1 MSLSASNTNVVKA
14 RPLVFLSLIFSDLSN
29 SLPASQPIALII
41 NHRAVI
47 SITVLFTRALHNPI
61 RYLLIY
67 KVGSPPMSIEKYYRL
82 LFATY
87 KYDNWQENILSLVER
102 SMVVW
107 SRVKPDSDFV
117 FLNKN

>member
-47 SITVLFTRALHNPI
+47 SMTVSFTKALQSD
-61 RYLLIY
+61 
-67 KVGSPPMSIEKYYRL
+67 KVSIEKYYRL